1 MDNQISV
8 DDGNDESYDDDGDDG
23 TMMNRM
29 MDESVRRRDGKVN
42 SASMNEMLMT
52 IRIDGTD
59 RSTSPFRFY

>member
-8 DDGNDESYDDDGDDG
+8 DDGSDGSYDDDGDG

-29 MDESVRRRDGKVN
+29 MDESVRRRNGKVN

-52 IRIDGTD
+52 IRIDGTNQ
-59 RSTSPFRFY
+59 SISPFRFY